1 MMISVIKHLQFVKN
15 KPGALAGI
23 LKGFFRKLVL
33 RQEVLRTVDFAITG
47 QCHYKCAFCSAWRL
61 YKRGGPFLTVVQ
73 IKEIWKQC
81 VELGAIHINLTGGEP
96 FMRDIDEL
104 CMIIRNLNPSRF
116 LVSLVSSGFGL
127 TREKLCQLKD
137 AGLDTLQLSLESMD
151 SGKHDDIVGIKGSFE
166 KIQEA
171 IKYAQELKL
180 NICLNV
186 VYYRGNAG
194 EIRKMIEFCKK
205 ENLFLVLNTASC
217 EGKWKGDDARR
228 LTKEDEGVFNEFMR
242 IPLVRHD
249 SSVNFSGKRECPGGK
264 ERIHITAYGDVL
276 TCPLVQ
282 ISYGNVLNEPLK
294 DIYKRMGDMPH
305 LKKYSNICKHAFD
318 ESYYKDFLVPIEK
331 EDKRPV
337 LIHNHPFIKKGKSHE

>member
-1 MMISVIKHLQFVKN
+1 MISVIKHLEFVKN

-23 LKGFFRKLVL
+23 IKGFFVKLVL
-33 RQEVLRTVDFAITG
+33 RRNILRTVDFAITG

-61 YKRGGPFLTVVQ
+61 YKKGGPFLTVGQ
-73 IKEIWKQC
+73 IKDIWKQC
-81 VELGAIHINLTGGEP
+81 VKLGAIHINLTGGEP

-104 CMIIRNLNPSRF
+104 CLIIQNLEPSKF

-127 TREKLCQLKD
+127 TKEKLRQLKD

-151 SGKHDDIVGIKGSFE
+151 PGKHDDIVGIKGSFE
-166 KIQEA
+166 KILES
-171 IKYAQELKL
+171 IKYAKELKL

-186 VYYRGNAG
+186 VYYRGNAT

-205 ENLFLVLNTASC
+205 EDVFLVLNTASC
-217 EGKWKGDDARR
+217 EGKWSGDDARR
-228 LTKEDEGVFNEFMR
+228 LTKEDEEVFNEFMR

-282 ISYGNVLNEPLK
+282 ISYGNALSEPLK
-294 DIYKRMGDMPH
+294 DIYKRMVNMPH
-305 LKKYSNICKHAFD
+305 LKEYSYMCKHAFN
-318 ESYYKDFLVPIEK
+318 ENYYQDFLVPIEN
-331 EDKRPV
+331 EEKRPV
-337 LIHNHPFIKKGKSHE
+337 PIHNHPFMKRGKINE